1 MLVVIAMLLAT
12 AIVGVPAAQAANTYE
27 IGSAQAPV
35 LKDDTEITIDGKPYT
50 TGMTVN
56 YGDPVKMK
64 LYWTMPNNAN
74 IQEGDQ
80 FTYDLPK
87 GLNFKSNETY
97 TIYGNDGGERG
108 TFTVNGNKLVATF
121 DRSDTGSN
129 KKIYVTVNGTI
140 TESSTGDNNGGKA
153 SFEFPGVGQL
163 EVNVNEQH
171 SLWAQKNGA
180 ISTDDPTVFDF
191 VVEVHA
197 KGSNKNVKLEDKMGE
212 LLKLVPGSLKL
223 YTDPNC
229 TKEYTGKWESTEQ
242 TDTTPNGFTANID
255 QMTDGQAL
263 YARYSVKIDRKQVA
277 DNVGTELVKNKVT
290 YHSDDYTKKQTT
302 EQSIW
307 LNSKWS
313 VKKNGKANTVDKT
326 DENGK
331 PVLGKDGKP
340 IQVTMVNWTITV
352 NAGTDSEVPNAT
364 TIKDSLGSNLKAPT
378 GDVKVVYYDDNWQP
392 YETTLK
398 WADLVSGKATLPS
411 NGKHPYQ
418 QYKITY
424 STEVENLPE
433 SGSGDKVT
441 VQNNVTVTP
450 GDGKGTALPGT
461 GTVTIGKDA
470 VDLDKK
476 YTGDANADKTL
487 QWLTTF
493 KAKDDLPKGKVLT
506 DTVDDDGKDHG
517 DGYVKPDSQ
526 VLDPDASKIKIYT
539 DSELT
544 KEYNGDVTK
553 TVAADRKSFTI
564 TFNDEI
570 KKNTKLYISYTSTV
584 LNGTPTGTTF
594 YNTAR
599 FVNKEATDS
608 HKPVADNME
617 KSNLSNQNDGNGTPM
632 SRNTMRW
639 QLKVHD
645 IPDNAQSVVI
655 TDTLSHG
662 EKAPDNNWQYYGD
675 HSYIPGSMVAKDSK
689 GNTYTGVTVT
699 DNGDHTLTFVIAKG
713 SKAFE
718 KAQSGELLIQ
728 YDTTFTDITGALGQ
742 QGNLLYKNE
751 AIIHI
756 DGKAQLPDYSDIWA
770 KPGNL
775 VAKKGVYDKKTAP
788 NINYTVNVNPGGS
801 TLNKGKS
808 LTLTDTLG
816 EALTLRMDSVV
827 ITDTNTKAEVTGATY
842 AYDPS
847 TRKITFT
854 VPDSRAITI
863 TYKATVQLKPGQDFG
878 DLGSNTIVLAGYENN
893 SGTATTTQTGKVID
907 AQGGI
912 SSNLYSLQIYK
923 YADGDATKPLNGA
936 KFKVEKL
943 TVDMDASNDAWSSTG
958 TEVVN
963 NGLQSG
969 TTGYTSTAVGLN
981 ADVIYR
987 VTETQGPDGYQYDP
1001 KNPATLYVVFPGGQP
1016 SGHEAAFYQDKT
1028 VNDTSL
1034 TVAAAR
1040 DVTLQNYLWSV
1051 SNASTKKGSF
1061 KLDKKDEQGNWLA
1074 GATFT
1079 LTKNGDSSFAAQ
1091 TQTTADGQ
1099 SIEFKD
1105 LTPGSYTLTETTAP
1119 EGYQAVDPIA
1129 VTVTNAGAVIINGK
1143 TVSSDDG
1150 KHLTVT
1156 DRSNVTSIRARKV
1169 WNDDNNRDGKRKP
1182 ARFQLQKSTDG
1193 GTTWTNVGQEKVINE
1208 STSDAQAV
1216 VEWTDL
1222 PVREGGKEVKYQVIE
1237 VNAGEGGYDTTRSD
1251 PVTGADGVS
1260 TTTFTN
1266 KYTPE
1271 TVSVPVTKAWNDAN
1285 NQDGLRPTEITVQ
1298 LYANGVAVP
1307 DKTLTI
1313 KPDADGHWKGTF
1325 DNLPRYENGAP
1336 ITYTVQEVNPTKGY
1350 TATTSG
1356 TATDADGITI
1366 TNTHY
1371 PTDTKIRVS
1380 KRDLGG
1386 KEIKDAEMEI
1396 DGTDEDGNK
1405 VTEKWTSSKGK
1416 SHEVELKPG
1425 TYTLTELKAPNGYR
1439 VADPITFKVVRNAD
1453 QSLSVQD
1460 VNGNAV
1466 DGNVIVMT
1474 DIYKTTDVKI
1484 SKVSLTG
1491 GVGEIAGA
1499 KLTVTGTTL
1508 AGEAI
1513 NPIEW
1518 TSTGK
1523 KHEITLVPGTY
1534 TLHEAEAPSGYQPA
1548 RDITFTVKLNGTVK
1562 VGKDTA
1568 AGNTVTMTDE
1578 LNTTNVTVSKTAV
1591 AGVAE
1596 LAGAEFKLTG
1606 TTFEGDAAPFDTD
1619 AFTKLDGVTVKENGS
1634 TLTWTSSADGP
1645 KTFQLPNGTYQL
1657 TETKAPEGYDVAA
1670 KPITFTVENGK
1681 VVVDEVA
1688 SSGNV
1693 VRVEDAVKSYTAV
1706 SVTKRWE
1713 DGGAQDLRKDVTVKA
1728 VLYKNGEKMTGKE
1741 YSVVLDDSNNWTY
1754 DWTGLDAKDNE
1765 GNEIT
1770 YTVDEELSGDNKDE
1784 YHASIV
1790 KTPNANGYDVV
1801 MYNIH
1806 QPDARNIDLTKTWK
1820 DNDNQDGI
1828 RPEAIQ
1834 VTVTGTSKHPK
1845 DGSTT
1850 ETEEYSETMIVTTL
1864 KVPDNADKNTW
1875 KWTLENLPKKNSY
1888 GYEYTYSV
1896 KETPVAGYN
1905 DFDDSGVCTVD
1916 KPTGDQCNVTF
1927 TKTSADADEKTN
1939 EQFEITNTH
1948 KPETTAVTVSKV
1960 WDDAQN
1966 FNGQRPK
1973 QVTVWLLTSL
1983 WNQSNGWPEP
1993 QGDQCVGDLVG
2004 VSCAV
2009 LTAKNKATTGT
2020 SDATQSD
2027 TTDGTDTN
2035 TTDPDTTESESTP
2048 SKTEQTGSESTEQSQ
2063 SGKTEQSGTDQS
2075 ETTPSETDQSD
2086 QSDQTASEQSESSDQ
2101 PADGDATATDQ
2112 TDTETPAGESNETDS
2127 KSDATKAATADTWT
2141 YTFNNLPKYR
2151 NGKLLRY
2158 SVTEEAVD
2166 DYTAT
2171 FEDTTKYPTTSAPSE
2186 GGNTDTSAT
2195 QTTTGEPEAYS
2206 FTLSNRNAPNKT
2218 NLNVRKAWN
2227 DNDDN
2232 TRPRSIWV
2240 QLYEKNVSTTSA
2252 VFANVTTAP
2261 KITNTDTS
2269 NLTAVGEPVELN
2281 ESNNWAY
2288 TFTIS
2293 THKQYEVR
2301 EVAKNDGKYVP
2312 VPSID
2317 GYQPPI
2323 ITGNQ
2328 TQGYTITNTSLPIL
2342 PEAGGEGTT
2351 RILLLGMTLIA
2362 LSGAFFGRK
2371 ALAAAGK
2378 RNKKGDL
2385 R

>member
-1 MLVVIAMLLAT
+1 
-12 AIVGVPAAQAANTYE
+12 
-27 IGSAQAPV
+27 
-35 LKDDTEITIDGKPYT
+35 
-50 TGMTVN
+50 
-56 YGDPVKMK
+56 
-64 LYWTMPNNAN
+64 
-74 IQEGDQ
+74 
-80 FTYDLPK
+80 
-87 GLNFKSNETY
+87 
-97 TIYGNDGGERG
+97 
-108 TFTVNGNKLVATF
+108 
-121 DRSDTGSN
+121 
-129 KKIYVTVNGTI
+129 
-140 TESSTGDNNGGKA
+140 
-153 SFEFPGVGQL
+153 
-163 EVNVNEQH
+163 
-171 SLWAQKNGA
+171 
-180 ISTDDPTVFDF
+180 
-191 VVEVHA
+191 
-197 KGSNKNVKLEDKMGE
+197 
-212 LLKLVPGSLKL
+212 
-223 YTDPNC
+223 
-229 TKEYTGKWESTEQ
+229 
-242 TDTTPNGFTANID
+242 
-255 QMTDGQAL
+255 MTDGQAL

-277 DNVGTELVKNKVT
+277 DNVGTDLVKNKVK
-290 YHSDDYTKKQTT
+290 YYSDDYAKKQTT

-340 IQVTMVNWTITV
+340 VQVTVVNWTITV
-352 NAGTDSEVPNAT
+352 NAGTDAEVPNAT

-392 YETTLK
+392 HETTLK
-398 WADLVSGKATLPS
+398 WDDLVSGKATLPS
-411 NGKHPYQ
+411 NGTHPYQ

-424 STEVENLPE
+424 STEVEKVPE

-441 VQNNVTVTP
+441 VKNDVTVTP
-450 GDGKGTALPGT
+450 GDGKGNALPGT

-476 YTGDANADKTL
+476 YTGKANEDKTL

-493 KAKDDLPKGKVLT
+493 KAKDDLPAGKVLT
-506 DTVDDDGKDHG
+506 DTVDDDGADHE
-517 DGYVKPDSQ
+517 DGYVKPDWQ
-526 VLDPDASKIKIYT
+526 VLDPDASTIKIYT
-539 DSELT
+539 DSKLT
-544 KEYNGDVTK
+544 KEYDGSVTK
-553 TVAADRKSFTI
+553 KVAADRKSFTI
-564 TFNDEI
+564 TFNGEI
-570 KKNTKLYISYTSTV
+570 KKDTKLYISYTSTV
-584 LNGTPTGTTF
+584 LPGAPTGTTF

-599 FVNKEATDS
+599 FVKKEATDS
-608 HKPVADNME
+608 HTPVADNMD

-645 IPDNAQSVVI
+645 IPDTAQSVVI
-655 TDTLSHG
+655 TDTLTHG

-689 GNTYTGVTVT
+689 GNTYDGVTVT

-728 YDTTFTDITGALGQ
+728 YDTTFTDITGALAQ
-742 QGNLLYKNE
+742 KLQYKNE
-751 AIIHI
+751 ATIHI
-756 DGKAQLPDYSDIWA
+756 DGEAQGPDYSDIWA
-770 KPGNL
+770 QPGNL
-775 VAKKGVYDKKTAP
+775 VSKKGTYDKKTAP

-827 ITDTNTKAEVTGATY
+827 IADTNSKAEVAGATY

-847 TRKITFT
+847 TRTITFT

-863 TYKATVQLKPGQDFG
+863 TYKATVQLKPGQEFG
-878 DLGSNTIVLAGYENN
+878 DLGNNTIVLAGYENN

-912 SSNLYSLQIYK
+912 SSDLYSLQIYK

-943 TVDMDASNDAWSSTG
+943 TVDMDASKSNWDSDSTKDETVNG
-958 TEVVN
+958 T
-963 NGLQSG
+963 LQSG
-969 TTGYTSTAVGLN
+969 TTGYTSTATGLN
-981 ADVIYR
+981 ADTIYR
-987 VTETQGPDGYQYDP
+987 VTETEGPDGYQYD
-1001 KNPATLYVVFPGGQP
+1001 KNNPATLYVVFPGGQP
-1016 SGHEAAFYQDKT
+1016 SGHEAAFYQGKT
-1028 VNDTSL
+1028 VNGTPL
-1034 TVAAAR
+1034 TIAAAR

-1051 SNASTKKGSF
+1051 SNASAKKGSF

-1079 LTKNGDSSFAAQ
+1079 LTKNGDASFVSQ

-1099 SIEFKD
+1099 SIEFTD

-1119 EGYQAVDPIA
+1119 DGYQTVDPIA
-1129 VTVTNAGAVIINGK
+1129 VTVTNSGTVLVNGK
-1143 TVSSDDG
+1143 PFSSADG

-1156 DRSNVTSIRARKV
+1156 DHSDVTSIRARKV
-1169 WNDDNNRDGKRKP
+1169 WNDDNNRDGKRQP
-1182 ARFQLQKSTDG
+1182 AVFQLQKSVG
-1193 GTTWTNVGQEKVINE
+1193 GGPWTSVAGQDKVINE
-1208 STSDAQAV
+1208 STPAVQAV

-1222 PVREGGKEVKYQVIE
+1222 PVREGGRTVTYRVTEKEQADY
-1237 VNAGEGGYDTTRSD
+1237 TTTAD
-1251 PVTGADGVS
+1251 PVTEADGVT

-1266 KYTPE
+1266 THTPE
-1271 TVSVPVTKAWNDAN
+1271 TVSVPVTKVWNDAN
-1285 NQDGLRPTEITVQ
+1285 NQDGLRPTKITVQ
-1298 LYANGVAVP
+1298 LYANGVATG
-1307 DKTLTI
+1307 KTLEIT
-1313 KPDADGHWKGTF
+1313 ADGSWKGTF
-1325 DNLPRYENGAP
+1325 TDLPKYENGTP

-1386 KEIKDAEMEI
+1386 KEIKGAEMEI

-1405 VTEKWTSSKGK
+1405 FTEKWTSEAGQSR
-1416 SHEVELKPG
+1416 EVELKPG
-1425 TYTLTELKAPNGYR
+1425 TYTLTELKAPTGYR

-1460 VNGNAV
+1460 VNGNAL

-1513 NPIEW
+1513 KPIPW
-1518 TSTGK
+1518 TSAGK
-1523 KHEITLVPGTY
+1523 PREITLVPGTY

-1548 RDITFTVKLNGTVK
+1548 RDITFTVNLDGTVK

-1568 AGNTVTMTDE
+1568 QNNTVTMTDE

-1596 LAGAEFKLTG
+1596 LAGADFKLTG

-1619 AFTKLDGVTVKENGS
+1619 AFTKLAGVTVADNGAA
-1634 TLTWTSSADGP
+1634 LTWTSSSDGP

-1657 TETKAPEGYDVAA
+1657 TETKAPDGYDVAA

-1681 VVVDEVA
+1681 VVVDEVV
-1688 SSGNV
+1688 SGGNV

-1713 DGGAQDLRKDVTVKA
+1713 DGGNTALREGVTVTA
-1728 VLYKNGEKMTGKE
+1728 VLYKNGKKMEGAD
-1741 YSVVLDDSNNWTY
+1741 YSVELNKDNGWTH
-1754 DWTGLDAKDNE
+1754 DWTGLDAKDSK

-1770 YTVDEELSGDNKDE
+1770 YTVDEVLSGDNKDE

-1806 QPDARNIDLTKTWK
+1806 QPDARNIDLTKTWD
-1820 DNDNQDGI
+1820 DNNNQDGK

-1850 ETEEYSETMIVTTL
+1850 GETEEYSETMIVTTL
-1864 KVPDNADKNTW
+1864 KVPNNAEGNTW
-1875 KWTLENLPKKNSY
+1875 KWTLENLPKNNAY

-1896 KETPVAGYN
+1896 KETPVADYN
-1905 DFDDSGVCTVD
+1905 GFDDSGVCSVAD
-1916 KPTGDQCNVTF
+1916 PKDDQCNVTF
-1927 TKTSADADEKTN
+1927 TETPAAADKGTN
-1939 EQFEITNTH
+1939 EQFSITNKHT
-1948 KPETTAVTVSKV
+1948 PETTSVTVNKV

-1966 FNGQRPK
+1966 FNGQRPGK
-1973 QVTVWLLTSL
+1973 VTVWLLTSL
-1983 WNQSNGWPEP
+1983 WDQSNGWPEP
-1993 QGDQCVGDLVG
+1993 QGDECKDTADKKLVG

-2009 LTAKNKATTGT
+2009 LTADNKT
-2020 SDATQSD
+2020 
-2027 TTDGTDTN
+2027 
-2035 TTDPDTTESESTP
+2035 
-2048 SKTEQTGSESTEQSQ
+2048 
-2063 SGKTEQSGTDQS
+2063 
-2075 ETTPSETDQSD
+2075 
-2086 QSDQTASEQSESSDQ
+2086 QTADNDADQ
-2101 PADGDATATDQ
+2101 
-2112 TDTETPAGESNETDS
+2112 
-2127 KSDATKAATADTWT
+2127 SDATKAAAGETWT
-2141 YTFNNLPKYR
+2141 YTFNKLPKYR

-2166 DYTAT
+2166 DYSAT
-2171 FEDTTKYPTTSAPSE
+2171 FKDTTQYPTTSAPSE
-2186 GGNTDTSAT
+2186 GGSTAA
-2195 QTTTGEPEAYS
+2195 GEPDAYS
-2206 FTLSNRNAPNKT
+2206 FTLSNRNVPDKT
-2218 NLNVRKAWN
+2218 DLNVRKAWN
-2227 DNDDN
+2227 DNNDAN
-2232 TRPRSIWV
+2232 RKRPKFIWV
-2240 QLYEKNVSTTSA
+2240 QLYEKNVSTTPA
-2252 VFANVTTAP
+2252 VFADVTTAP
-2261 KITNTDTS
+2261 QFDNTNTDG
-2269 NLTAVGEPVELN
+2269 LTAVGDPVELN
-2281 ESNNWAY
+2281 EGNNWAY
-2288 TFTIS
+2288 TFTEIS
-2293 THKQYEVR
+2293 KHKQYEVR
-2301 EVAKNDGKYVP
+2301 EVAKNSDGKYVP
-2312 VPSID
+2312 VSSID
-2317 GYQPPI
+2317 GYRPPI
-2323 ITGNQ
+2323 ITGDQ
-2328 TQGYTITNTSLPIL
+2328 TQGYVITNTTVPTLPQ
-2342 PEAGGEGTT
+2342 AGGEGLT
-2351 RILLLGMTLIA
+2351 RILLIGMTFIA
-2362 LSGAFFGRK
+2362 LSGVFFGRK
-2371 ALAAAGK
+2371 TLAAAGK
-2378 RNKKGDL
+2378 RDKKGDL